1 MQYLFNEFAEF
12 QGGMNNFAKGSEVGT
27 QTAVSVPG
35 P

>member
-1 MQYLFNEFAEF
+1 MQHLFNGFAVF
-12 QGGMNNFAKGSEVGT
+12 RGGMNNFAKGSEVGK